1 MTDAKSPTLAAAESG
16 ASSLEPARQT
26 IAGRYEVLGMLGVG
40 GMGAVYRVLDK
51 ELDEVIALKM
61 LRRELADSPGIV
73 ERFRREVKLARK
85 VTHVNV
91 ARTYDLGEHEGER
104 FLTMELVEGESLST
118 LLARE
123 RRFSLSRMV
132 DLALPICAGLA
143 AAHAMGI
150 VHRDLKPDNVLI
162 AKDGR
167 VVLTDFGIA
176 RATGSAGSQ
185 RTALPIGT
193 PAYMAPEQV
202 EASPNVD
209 ERADIY
215 ALGAM
220 FFELLTGQLPWQG
233 DSVYAVAALRLVQ
246 PPPDPRTH
254 RPDLPDAVARLV
266 MACMARKPED
276 RPATVV
282 EVASRLTNITLP
294 ASPDSIAPP
303 RRSVPGQVRTEPGQK
318 TVAVLPFRNAGPAED
333 EYLSDGLTDDLID
346 ALSMTPGLRV
356 RPRGVVMR
364 YKGMSTDPRELGR
377 ELDVQVVVE
386 GTVRTAGDSLRVNA
400 RVLSVADGFQLWAKR
415 FDGTRSEV
423 LRMGDDASRA
433 IAEALTVEAPVR
445 APLTDPEA
453 VDLYLRG
460 RHEFFKFWT
469 DATDRAIDLL
479 RQAHERAPDDPLIM
493 SGYALALA
501 RRVSVVRDDGDRHEL
516 ARKTVARALALAPQ
530 MGEPYA
536 ALAAIQTH
544 DGDTLGAARSV
555 RKALQLSPQLADAHD
570 QCARMLS
577 ETNATVEALLSAQH
591 AIQLE
596 PRLVHLRY
604 VMARVSGLLGDWE
617 EVDRIFRVPPADTD
631 DANLYWMIRTRLV
644 SWTRNKDKAA
654 ELLVELD
661 AAPTFTF
668 QMMVRGMCGVM
679 LKGDMPLPARAFL
692 EDRTHDETATK
703 RTRAFFC
710 QLMAELLGAVHDGEG
725 ALAAVEE
732 ACACGLYDLLWLDRC
747 PLLDEIRD
755 TERFQTAR
763 KDVEARSTAVVAIL
777 TGANSPTSATPSGRA

>member
-1 MTDAKSPTLAAAESG
+1 MTDAKSRTLAAVESG
-16 ASSLEPARQT
+16 ASLDPAPQT
-26 IAGRYEVLGMLGVG
+26 IAGRYEVLGLLGVG
-40 GMGAVYRVLDK
+40 GMGAVYRVRDK
-51 ELDEVIALKM
+51 ELDEIIALKM

-91 ARTYDLGEHEGER
+91 ARTFDLGEHEGER
-104 FLTMELVEGESLST
+104 FLTMELVEGESLSA

-123 RRFSLSRMV
+123 RRLSLSRLV
-132 DLALPICAGLA
+132 DLALPICSGLA
-143 AAHAMGI
+143 AAHAQGI

-176 RATGSAGSQ
+176 RAAGAEGSQ

-202 EASPNVD
+202 EASPHVD
-209 ERADIY
+209 ARADLY

-233 DSVYAVAALRLVQ
+233 DSVYAVAAMRLVQ
-246 PPPDPRTH
+246 PPPDPRTL
-254 RPDLPDAVARLV
+254 RPDLPDAVAQLILR
-266 MACMARKPED
+266 CMARRPED
-276 RPATVV
+276 RPSSAE
-282 EVASRLTNITLP
+282 EVASRLTSVTLP
-294 ASPDSIAPP
+294 ASPESIAPP
-303 RRSVPGQVRTEPGQK
+303 RRAVPGQVRTEPGQK

-364 YKGMSTDPRELGR
+364 YKGTVSDPREIGR

-400 RVLSVADGFQLWAKR
+400 RVLSVADGFQLWARR

-423 LRMGDDASRA
+423 LRMGDDTSRA
-433 IAEALTVEAPVR
+433 IAEALTVERPTR
-445 APLTDPEA
+445 APLTDPVA

-469 DATDRAIDLL
+469 EATERAIDLL
-479 RQAHERAPDDPLIM
+479 RQAHERAPEDPLIM

-516 ARKTVARALALAPQ
+516 ARKTVAKALALAPQ

-536 ALAAIQTH
+536 ALASIQTH
-544 DGDTLGAARSV
+544 DGDMLGAARSL
-555 RKALQLSPQLADAHD
+555 RKALQLSPQLADAQD
-570 QCARMLS
+570 QTARMLS
-577 ETNATVEALLSAQH
+577 ETSAAVD
-591 AIQLE
+591 AILRARQAMQLE

-604 VMARVSGLLGDWE
+604 VMARVHGLLGEWD
-617 EVDRIFRVPPADTD
+617 EVERIFRIPPADLD
-631 DANLYWMIRTRLV
+631 DANLYWMTRGRLA
-644 SWTRNKDKAA
+644 SWTRKKEKAEA
-654 ELLVELD
+654 ILRELD
-661 AAPTFTF
+661 AAPPFSF
-668 QMMVRGMCGVM
+668 QMMVRAVCGVI
-679 LKGDMPLPARAFL
+679 LKEEMPGAARAFL
-692 EDRTHDETATK
+692 EDRARDTTATT

-710 QLMAELLGAVHDGEG
+710 QLNAELLGYGHDHEG
-725 ALAAVEE
+725 ALVAVEE

-755 TERFQTAR
+755 TDRFYEAR
-763 KDVEARSTAVVAIL
+763 RQVEARSNAVVTAL
-777 TGANSPTSATPSGRA
+777 LGASAPTVTPA